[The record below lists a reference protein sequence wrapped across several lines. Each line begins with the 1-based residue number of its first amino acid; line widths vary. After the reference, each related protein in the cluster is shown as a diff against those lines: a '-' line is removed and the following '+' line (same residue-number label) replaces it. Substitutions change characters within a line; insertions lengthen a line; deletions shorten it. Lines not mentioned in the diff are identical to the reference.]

1 MKKNISKLLSLIL
14 SLALTLSLS
23 LFADDGNATVD
34 LDCSGSKSKLSLE
47 LSAKNVETEDFCLE
61 LEQRMSASSQD
72 PLTRPPEGDLIEYP
86 MGELGVGS
94 L

>member
-23 LFADDGNATVD
+23 LADDGNATVG